1 MNSKRGSSAVFLSV
15 ILAAL
20 MTITL
25 ALIYGVRE
33 ETIRSRTDSIVNLAG
48 DSILSEF
55 DSYVQE
61 EYGLFLIRGNDQEL
75 SGKLRKYI
83 LYTTGSMEDMDSK
96 LNAMLND
103 PAAMAR
109 IIQMAQQLSGGA
121 AQASPPPPPP
131 PQGAPPPPADGGFDP
146 MLLARFLPL
155 LQDLRQS
162 NSQTTQL
169 LYALRPFLKEEKQP
183 KVERAAKLAHLIC
196 IGKRF
201 LTEGGLDIV

>member
-83 LYTTGSMEDMDSK
+83 LYTTGSMEDMDVQKVS
-96 LNAMLND
+96 AS
-103 PAAMAR
+103 AR
-109 IIQMAQQLSGGA
+109 R
-121 AQASPPPPPP
+121 
-131 PQGAPPPPADGGFDP
+131 F
-146 MLLARFLPL
+146 LLADTDLAREQILEHARFAQTQKL
-155 LQDLRQS
+155 LSKAVNERCELELRS
-162 NSQTTQL
+162 
-169 LYALRPFLKEEKQP
+169 YPFLQLIYP
-183 KVERAAKLAHLIC
+183 KGICVNWRSRSLIKKMGSMMCFRRAVKD
-196 IGKRF
+196 G
-201 LTEGGLDIV
+201 

>member
-83 LYTTGSMEDMDSK
+83 LYTTGSMEDMDVQK
-96 LNAMLND
+96 
-103 PAAMAR
+103 
-109 IIQMAQQLSGGA
+109 
-121 AQASPPPPPP
+121 
-131 PQGAPPPPADGGFDP
+131 F
-146 MLLARFLPL
+146 L
-155 LQDLRQS
+155 LQQGDSCWQIRIWQESRSWSMPVSLRRKS
-162 NSQTTQL
+162 
-169 LYALRPFLKEEKQP
+169 F
-183 KVERAAKLAHLIC
+183 
-196 IGKRF
+196 
-201 LTEGGLDIV
+201 

>member
-83 LYTTGSMEDMDSK
+83 LYTTDSMEDMDVQKIS
-96 LNAMLND
+96 
-103 PAAMAR
+103 
-109 IIQMAQQLSGGA
+109 
-121 AQASPPPPPP
+121 ASA
-131 PQGAPPPPADGGFDP
+131 GRF
-146 MLLARFLPL
+146 LLADTDLAREQILEHARFAQTQKLLSKAPSAGSAGNEKKTSERTLELRSYHSHPL
-155 LQDLRQS
+155 I
-162 NSQTTQL
+162 
-169 LYALRPFLKEEKQP
+169 YP
-183 KVERAAKLAHLIC
+183 KGICVNWRSRSLIKMMGSMMCFRRAVKA
-196 IGKRF
+196 G
-201 LTEGGLDIV
+201 

>member
-83 LYTTGSMEDMDSK
+83 LYTTGSMEDMDVQKVS
-96 LNAMLND
+96 
-103 PAAMAR
+103 
-109 IIQMAQQLSGGA
+109 
-121 AQASPPPPPP
+121 ASA
-131 PQGAPPPPADGGFDP
+131 GRF
-146 MLLARFLPL
+146 LLADTDLAREQILEHARFAQTQKL
-155 LQDLRQS
+155 LSKAPSAGSAGDEKKTSERTFEMELRS
-162 NSQTTQL
+162 YHSLQL
-169 LYALRPFLKEEKQP
+169 IYQKGICVNWRSRSLIKKMGSMMCFR
-183 KVERAAKLAHLIC
+183 RAVK
-196 IGKRF
+196 
-201 LTEGGLDIV
+201 DS

>member
-61 EYGLFLIRGNDQEL
+61 EYGLFLIRG
-75 SGKLRKYI
+75 
-83 LYTTGSMEDMDSK
+83 T
-96 LNAMLND
+96 
-103 PAAMAR
+103 
-109 IIQMAQQLSGGA
+109 
-121 AQASPPPPPP
+121 
-131 PQGAPPPPADGGFDP
+131 F
-146 MLLARFLPL
+146 F
-155 LQDLRQS
+155 
-162 NSQTTQL
+162 
-169 LYALRPFLKEEKQP
+169 
-183 KVERAAKLAHLIC
+183 AK
-196 IGKRF
+196 IGKSI
-201 LTEGGLDIV
+201 ECCDGLC

>member
-55 DSYVQE
+55 DSYIQE

-83 LYTTGSMEDMDSK
+83 LYTTGSMEDMDVQKVSV
-96 LNAMLND
+96 
-103 PAAMAR
+103 PAGDSCWQVR
-109 IIQMAQQLSGGA
+109 IWQESRSWSMPVS
-121 AQASPPPPPP
+121 
-131 PQGAPPPPADGGFDP
+131 
-146 MLLARFLPL
+146 
-155 LQDLRQS
+155 LRRKS
-162 NSQTTQL
+162 
-169 LYALRPFLKEEKQP
+169 F
-183 KVERAAKLAHLIC
+183 
-196 IGKRF
+196 
-201 LTEGGLDIV
+201 

>member
-55 DSYVQE
+55 DSYIQE

-75 SGKLRKYI
+75 SGKLRK
-83 LYTTGSMEDMDSK
+83 
-96 LNAMLND
+96 
-103 PAAMAR
+103 
-109 IIQMAQQLSGGA
+109 
-121 AQASPPPPPP
+121 
-131 PQGAPPPPADGGFDP
+131 
-146 MLLARFLPL
+146 
-155 LQDLRQS
+155 
-162 NSQTTQL
+162 
-169 LYALRPFLKEEKQP
+169 
-183 KVERAAKLAHLIC
+183 
-196 IGKRF
+196 
-201 LTEGGLDIV
+201 

>member
-83 LYTTGSMEDMDSK
+83 LYTTGSMEDMDVQKVS
-96 LNAMLND
+96 AS
-103 PAAMAR
+103 AR
-109 IIQMAQQLSGGA
+109 R
-121 AQASPPPPPP
+121 
-131 PQGAPPPPADGGFDP
+131 F
-146 MLLARFLPL
+146 LLADTDL
-155 LQDLRQS
+155 LAMRRKPVNERCEMELRS
-162 NSQTTQL
+162 
-169 LYALRPFLKEEKQP
+169 YPFLQLIYP
-183 KVERAAKLAHLIC
+183 KGICVNWRSRSLIKKMGSMMCFRRAVKD
-196 IGKRF
+196 G
-201 LTEGGLDIV
+201 

>member
-75 SGKLRKYI
+75 SGKLKKIYLVYDRQHGGYGCAESFCFSREI
-83 LYTTGSMEDMDSK
+83 PAGRYGSGK
-96 LNAMLND
+96 RAD
-103 PAAMAR
+103 P
-109 IIQMAQQLSGGA
+109 GA
-121 AQASPPPPPP
+121 CPFRSDAKASE
-131 PQGAPPPPADGGFDP
+131 QGAFCG
-146 MLLARFLPL
+146 
-155 LQDLRQS
+155 
-162 NSQTTQL
+162 
-169 LYALRPFLKEEKQP
+169 
-183 KVERAAKLAHLIC
+183 IC
-196 IGKRF
+196 WR
-201 LTEGGLDIV
+201 

>member
-83 LYTTGSMEDMDSK
+83 LYTTGSREIPAGRYGSGK
-96 LNAMLND
+96 RAD
-103 PAAMAR
+103 P
-109 IIQMAQQLSGGA
+109 GA
-121 AQASPPPPPP
+121 CPFRSDAKASE
-131 PQGAPPPPADGGFDP
+131 QGAFC
-146 MLLARFLPL
+146 R
-155 LQDLRQS
+155 
-162 NSQTTQL
+162 
-169 LYALRPFLKEEKQP
+169 
-183 KVERAAKLAHLIC
+183 IC
-196 IGKRF
+196 WR
-201 LTEGGLDIV
+201 

>member
-15 ILAAL
+15 ILATL

-83 LYTTGSMEDMDSK
+83 LYTTGSMEDMDVQKISASAGRFLLADTDLAREQILEHARFAQTQKLLSK
-96 LNAMLND
+96 APSAGSAGNEKKTSERTLRD
-103 PAAMAR
+103 
-109 IIQMAQQLSGGA
+109 GA
-121 AQASPPPPPP
+121 AIVSLPSADIPKRACLPSTRSCC
-131 PQGAPPPPADGGFDP
+131 APTG
-146 MLLARFLPL
+146 
-155 LQDLRQS
+155 
-162 NSQTTQL
+162 
-169 LYALRPFLKEEKQP
+169 
-183 KVERAAKLAHLIC
+183 
-196 IGKRF
+196 
-201 LTEGGLDIV
+201 